1 MIKLEEI
8 ILQVWYKK
16 KGIIKY
22 TSHRDLINTFYI
34 AMGRLAL
41 PVVYTEG
48 FSKKPKIA
56 FAPPLPLGVASN
68 CEFANIHFK
77 KPLKLTIDEIREKL
91 NRSFPDGY
99 EFYEA
104 KETTG
109 AEIREMMAK
118 IYGVKY
124 SYKLEF
130 ETTAEIDAG
139 RITSAV
145 LSRVASISSEKEII
159 VSHNEKNKDIRPYI
173 LECGVSGKPS
183 ETNGGCEIELS
194 AVIAFK
200 DMSTIRPQF
209 LFDYL
214 LADIRGK
221 VLFTYDIIKEKIL
234 Y

>member
-1 MIKLEEI
+1 MEEI
-8 ILQVWYKK
+8 IIQAWYKK
-16 KGIIKY
+16 TGIIKY

-91 NRSFPDGY
+91 GRSFPDGY

-104 KETTG
+104 KETTN
-109 AEIREMMAK
+109 AEVKEMMAK
-118 IYGVKY
+118 IFGIRY
-124 SYKLEF
+124 SYRLEF
-130 ETTAEIDAG
+130 ETTPDIDAG
-139 RITSAV
+139 RIASAV
-145 LSRVASISSEKEII
+145 LSRVAGILGEKEIA
-159 VSHNEKNKDIRPYI
+159 VTHNEKTKNIRPYI
-173 LECGVSGKPS
+173 LECGVSGKPV
-183 ETNGGCEIELS
+183 ETSGGCAIELS

-200 DMSTIRPQF
+200 DHSTIRPQF

-221 VLFTYDIIKEKIL
+221 VLFTYDITKEKIL